1 MTQSAAAVRRAPL
14 DGPPHFVSPPGL
26 LGSRCAATLVAL
38 YFVLGTVFSF
48 FLGAPRPL
56 DGGGGLPHAAVSAAD
71 LGVLDPDGTVQAA
84 FSSFDKDGSGG
95 LDVHEIRREV

>member
-1 MTQSAAAVRRAPL
+1 MRRNPGGAVFL
-14 DGPPHFVSPPGL
+14 FWHG
-26 LGSRCAATLVAL
+26 
-38 YFVLGTVFSF
+38 VFF

-56 DGGGGLPHAAVSAAD
+56 DGGGGLQHAAVSAAD

-95 LDVHEIRREV
+95 LDVHEIRKEV